1 MGHETMAQLLA
12 SATTPLLPNFHWSVG
27 KYIGMFLYLNI
38 PQQQPWHN
46 PHIPGLLVT
55 PNFLNFGQSTP
66 DWNLTRNPHDWILQA
81 HCTLNWTDIYQ
92 QTDVCQQT
100 NISNSRL
107 GNKDG
112 ECNLYT
118 WFLTARNPWRAA
130 QCLPAWGSLAV
141 NDCWCC
147 SFTLKM
153 PDWSRLQPFQS
164 KVSETIN
171 SPPLF

>member
-1 MGHETMAQLLA
+1 MNYIYIYNHVYIYIYSCIWYYIWDREKSVPHGTWNHGTAACSCHNTIATQLSLKRWKV
-12 SATTPLLPNFHWSVG
+12 HWHVS
-27 KYIGMFLYLNI
+27 L

-46 PHIPGLLVT
+46 PRIPGLLVT

-107 GNKDG
+107 RNNDG

-130 QCLPAWGSLAV
+130 QRLPAWGEFG
-141 NDCWCC
+141 C
-147 SFTLKM
+147 
-153 PDWSRLQPFQS
+153 
-164 KVSETIN
+164 
-171 SPPLF
+171 